1 MKNDRNIFRLQCEPR
16 SCDSRENHHT
26 RLIEYDDRMRQE
38 EKKYSRLLMELN
50 KSRWINQ
57 SSPHKS
63 DELNGFATYAV
74 DQTMDEGQLAELE
87 VTRLTGDEILH
98 GCGLTME
105 QVLLKHQKSSM
116 LHDDGSF
123 NRTNTQ
129 YSIAFQCTLSLQERN
144 DSRSSLMGIM
154 QVVCSD
160 MVESGGKE
168 SIPWQSVMI
177 KSGKFNL
184 QGWTG
189 VYSSTLP
196 VPCKENGEEHV
207 IAYNLRQEKQNR
219 NEE

>member
-1 MKNDRNIFRLQCEPR
+1 VKNDSNIFRLQCEPR

-38 EKKYSRLLMELN
+38 EKKYARLLMELN
-50 KSRWINQ
+50 KSRFLDQ
-57 SSPHKS
+57 SSPHRS

-74 DQTMDEGQLAELE
+74 DQTMNEGQSAELE

-105 QVLLKHQKSSM
+105 QALLKQQKSLM

-129 YSIAFQCTLSLQERN
+129 YSMAFQCTLSLQERN
-144 DSRSSLMGIM
+144 DSRSSLMGMI

-160 MVESGGKE
+160 MVESGEKE

-177 KSGKFNL
+177 ESDKFDF

-189 VYSSTLP
+189 VCSSSLP
-196 VPCKENGEEHV
+196 MSCKENEEEHAIV
-207 IAYNLRQEKQNR
+207 YNLYQEKQNR

>member
-1 MKNDRNIFRLQCEPR
+1 
-16 SCDSRENHHT
+16 
-26 RLIEYDDRMRQE
+26 
-38 EKKYSRLLMELN
+38 MELN
-50 KSRWINQ
+50 KTRWSTRNASTCGGLDQ

-63 DELNGFATYAV
+63 DELNGYATYDV
-74 DQTMDEGQLAELE
+74 GQIMDEGQSAELE

-116 LHDDGSF
+116 LHDDGSS

-129 YSIAFQCTLSLQERN
+129 YSIAFQCTFSLQERN

-154 QVVCSD
+154 QVVSSD
-160 MVESGGKE
+160 MIESGGKE

-177 KSGKFNL
+177 VSGKFVL

-189 VYSSTLP
+189 VYSSSLP
-196 VPCKENGEEHV
+196 VPCEENGEEQV
-207 IAYNLRQEKQNR
+207 IVYNLRQEKQNR